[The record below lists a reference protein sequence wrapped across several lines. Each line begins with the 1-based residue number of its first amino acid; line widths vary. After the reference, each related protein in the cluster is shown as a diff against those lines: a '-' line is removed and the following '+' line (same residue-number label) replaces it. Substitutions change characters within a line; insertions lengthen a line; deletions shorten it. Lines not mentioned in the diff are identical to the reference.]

1 MTNTAPASRAS
12 LGDGFTSLYSMVL
25 VALYLA
31 LSFTELVTFPAHH
44 KLIERHGFYLY
55 LFLVSDL
62 FLVYLVV
69 HAAIGRYKGSTKV
82 VENHKV

>member
-1 MTNTAPASRAS
+1 MPGPRAS
-12 LGDGFTSLYSMVL
+12 LGDGFTSLYSMIL

-44 KLIERHGFYLY
+44 KFIERHGFYLY
-55 LFLVSDL
+55 LYLVSDL
-62 FLVYLVV
+62 FLAYLVV
-69 HAAIGRYKGSTKV
+69 HAAIARYKGSTKV